1 MPPARRTSIVALGSV
16 LLAAAMTTGVTACA
30 TPNQDTM
37 WMTSAHQANLAAIAA
52 GQSAQQKATSA
63 TARDIGQMM
72 VEDHTTLDKD
82 LTAAAA
88 EQSVALPGSRTQQQQ
103 QALNEVEAQHG
114 SAYDSAW
121 VDSQITAHR
130 TALSNTQAEID
141 TGATEGTV
149 HLAQEA
155 KPVLQ
160 HHLTELEAASGTSAA
175 AVSVNSGTGG
185 QAAGTAIPAS
195 AWVLILLGAGLILAA
210 LVGFTRR
217 AQSIRIIR

>member
-16 LLAAAMTTGVTACA
+16 LLAVAMTTGVTACA
-30 TPNQDTM
+30 TPNQDTQ

-52 GQSAQQKATSA
+52 GQSAEHNAASA
-63 TARDIGQMM
+63 NVRDIGQMM

-88 EQSVALPGSRTQQQQ
+88 EQGVALPGSRTQQQQ

-121 VDSQITAHR
+121 VDSQITGHR

-141 TGATEGTV
+141 TGATQDTV
-149 HLAQEA
+149 HLAQQA

-185 QAAGTAIPAS
+185 QAARTAIPAS

-217 AQSIRIIR
+217 NQSIRIIR